1 MIINNDSYACES
13 IIMIINNNIIGTTI
27 VRKLY
32 LNNVKRH
39 KPYILQLLNECGEDK
54 VTKQVLVSFFL
65 LKGIM
70 IKCCVMWFLCM

>member
-27 VRKLY
+27 VRTLN
-32 LNNVKRH
+32 LNNVKHH

-65 LKGIM
+65 LKYIM